1 MTNDPNRF
9 GIEPTEELP
18 DRIAHRRKIAGRLA
32 LDSPEYAA
40 DDPSRTVDRAASGYA
55 PRDPAPAYHLALAED
70 RVQLKKIRSS

>member
-1 MTNDPNRF
+1 MANDPNRF

-40 DDPSRTVDRAASGYA
+40 DDPPRTVDRAASGYRA
-55 PRDPAPAYHLALAED
+55 HGPGASLPSGSGQGPRTT
-70 RVQLKKIRSS
+70 